1 MLRAF
6 LFYRLSIA
14 CPMPCPAALRK
25 MCIFALLTRIG
36 HETLGRLPACVM
48 QHASGLA
55 EGVAGYV
62 GGVAR
67 SKMRT
72 EADKMHKSIP
82 LRKQETHS
90 ASLMTDLGL

>member
-1 MLRAF
+1 MPAGQHKTM
-6 LFYRLSIA
+6 LSISLLHFDAVALA

-62 GGVAR
+62 
-67 SKMRT
+67 
-72 EADKMHKSIP
+72 EA
-82 LRKQETHS
+82 
-90 ASLMTDLGL
+90 